1 MLLSMMAKGLL
12 PDRSTVVGSPV
23 NGLTGP
29 LYGVGV
35 GVGEGDKEGVGDGVG
50 E

>member
-23 NGLTGP
+23 NGLAGP
-29 LYGVGV
+29 FYGV